1 MILVLIAALLC
12 LPLLAGLIPPLRPVV
27 TSLADFADRVNGA
40 VGALTSWLSL
50 FMVLT
55 VFVIVILRYVY
66 GVGFIWMQES
76 VVYMHGFLFM
86 LAAGFTL
93 RQNGHVRVDVFYGS
107 ASPARR
113 ALVDV
118 VGTYLFLFPVCLV
131 ILYASYPYVASSWA
145 VFEKSRETSGIP
157 GVFLLK
163 TALLVLPVL
172 LMAQGFALAARSL
185 ATLRGDTQHVDL
197 AKAG

>member
-12 LPLLAGLIPPLRPVV
+12 LPLVAGLIPPLRPVV
-27 TSLADFADRVNGA
+27 TSLADFADRVIGA

-93 RQNGHVRVDVFYGS
+93 RQNGHVRVDVFYGA

-118 VGTYLFLFPVCLV
+118 VGIYLFLFPVCLV